1 MHQRPGQS
9 RLNQPRPGQPRPG
22 QPRPGQ
28 PKPGQS
34 RPGQQRNQQGAA
46 SNNPFKINEQIKAT
60 EVRLIDHEGKM
71 VGVVSVV
78 EGIRMAQEVDLDL
91 VEVSPNANPPVCKIA
106 NFGKMKY
113 EIQKKAADAKKK
125 QKVVEVKEIK
135 MTINIGKGDY
145 DTKIRH
151 TKEFIEKGNK
161 VKVSVRMKGRE
172 ITHRDLAEKM
182 MVDILKDTGE
192 FAKPEMQPR
201 LEGMQM
207 VVILVRI

>member
-1 MHQRPGQS
+1 V
-9 RLNQPRPGQPRPG
+9 
-22 QPRPGQ
+22 
-28 PKPGQS
+28 KPT
-34 RPGQQRNQQGAA
+34 
-46 SNNPFKINEQIKAT
+46 NNNNNNVQVNNNYFKINEQIKAK
-60 EVRLIDHEGKM
+60 EVRVIDSKGQM
-71 VGVVSVV
+71 IGVMTVA
-78 EGIRMAQEVDLDL
+78 EGIKRAQEVDLDL
-91 VEVSPNANPPVCKIA
+91 IEVSPNASPPVCKIS

-125 QKVVEVKEIK
+125 QKVVELKEIK

-161 VKVSVRMKGRE
+161 VKISIKMKGRE

-182 MVDILKDTGE
+182 MQNIITDISI
-192 FAKPEMQPR
+192 FAKPEVNAR

-207 VVILVRI
+207 VVVLIKK

>member
-1 MHQRPGQS
+1 M
-9 RLNQPRPGQPRPG
+9 
-22 QPRPGQ
+22 
-28 PKPGQS
+28 KPT
-34 RPGQQRNQQGAA
+34 
-46 SNNPFKINEQIKAT
+46 NNNNNNNAQVNNNYFKINEQIKAK
-60 EVRLIDHEGKM
+60 EVRVIDSLGQM
-71 VGVVSVV
+71 IGVMTVA
-78 EGIRMAQEVDLDL
+78 EGIKKAQEVDLDL
-91 VEVSPNANPPVCKIA
+91 IEVSPNANPPVCKIS

-125 QKVVEVKEIK
+125 QKVVELKEIK

-161 VKVSVRMKGRE
+161 VKISIKMKGRE

-182 MVDILKDTGE
+182 MQDIVNDTSI
-192 FAKPEMQPR
+192 FAKPEVSPR

-207 VVILVRI
+207 VVILIKK

>member
-1 MHQRPGQS
+1 V
-9 RLNQPRPGQPRPG
+9 
-22 QPRPGQ
+22 
-28 PKPGQS
+28 KPT
-34 RPGQQRNQQGAA
+34 
-46 SNNPFKINEQIKAT
+46 NNNNNNVQVNNNYFKINEQIKAK
-60 EVRLIDHEGKM
+60 EVRVIDGQGQM
-71 VGVVSVV
+71 IGVMSVA
-78 EGIRMAQEVDLDL
+78 EGIKRAQEVDLDL
-91 VEVSPNANPPVCKIA
+91 IEVSPNASPPVCKIS

-125 QKVVEVKEIK
+125 QKVVELKEIK

-161 VKVSVRMKGRE
+161 VKISIKMKGRE

-182 MVDILKDTGE
+182 MQDIVNDTSI
-192 FAKPEMQPR
+192 FAKPEVNPR

-207 VVILVRI
+207 VVVLIKK

>member
-1 MHQRPGQS
+1 MRPV
-9 RLNQPRPGQPRPG
+9 
-22 QPRPGQ
+22 
-28 PKPGQS
+28 KP
-34 RPGQQRNQQGAA
+34 QQQTT
-46 SNNPFKINEQIKAT
+46 SNNPFKINDQIKAK
-60 EVRLIDHEGKM
+60 EIRLIDNEGNM
-71 VGVVSVV
+71 LGVTTVA

-91 VEVSPNANPPVCKIA
+91 VEVSPNAVPPVCKIA

-113 EIQKKAADAKKK
+113 EIQKKTADAKKK
-125 QKVVEVKEIK
+125 QKMVEVKEIK

-161 VKVSVRMKGRE
+161 VKVSIRMKGRE

-182 MVDILKDTGE
+182 MVDILRDVEE
-192 FAKPEMQPR
+192 FAKPEMTPR

-207 VVILVRI
+207 IGVLIKK

>member
-1 MHQRPGQS
+1 V
-9 RLNQPRPGQPRPG
+9 
-22 QPRPGQ
+22 
-28 PKPGQS
+28 KPT
-34 RPGQQRNQQGAA
+34 
-46 SNNPFKINEQIKAT
+46 NNNNNNAQVNNNYFKINEQIKAK
-60 EVRLIDHEGKM
+60 EVRVIDSLGQM
-71 VGVVSVV
+71 IGVMTVA
-78 EGIRMAQEVDLDL
+78 EGIKKAQEVDLDL
-91 VEVSPNANPPVCKIA
+91 IEVSPNANPPVCKIS

-125 QKVVEVKEIK
+125 QKVVELKEIK

-161 VKVSVRMKGRE
+161 VKISIKMKGRE

-182 MVDILKDTGE
+182 MQDIVNDTSI
-192 FAKPEMQPR
+192 FAKPEVNPR

-207 VVILVRI
+207 VVILIKK

>member
-1 MHQRPGQS
+1 M
-9 RLNQPRPGQPRPG
+9 
-22 QPRPGQ
+22 
-28 PKPGQS
+28 KPTK
-34 RPGQQRNQQGAA
+34 
-46 SNNPFKINEQIKAT
+46 NNNNNNVQVNNNYFKINEQIKAK
-60 EVRLIDHEGKM
+60 EVRVIDGQGQM
-71 VGVVSVV
+71 IGVMTVA
-78 EGIRMAQEVDLDL
+78 EGIKRAQEVDLDL
-91 VEVSPNANPPVCKIA
+91 IEVSPNATPPVCKIS

-125 QKVVEVKEIK
+125 QKVVELKEIK

-161 VKVSVRMKGRE
+161 VKISIKMKGRE

-182 MVDILKDTGE
+182 MQDIVNDTSI
-192 FAKPEMQPR
+192 FAKPEVNPR

-207 VVILVRI
+207 VVVLIKK